1 MVLGFDLE
9 VLGLK
14 KRVLGFEKRVLG
26 FEKKRNS
33 PKAEKQ
39 KSPKNPLR
47 NYKTF
52 MKSTQIANVQIKK
65 STMDAYLS
73 LTCLHGV

>member
-1 MVLGFDLE
+1 MGLGFDLV

-26 FEKKRNS
+26 FEKNGT
-33 PKAEKQ
+33 PLKQ
-39 KSPKNPLR
+39 KNKNPLR

-52 MKSTQIANVQIKK
+52 MKSTQIANVQI
-65 STMDAYLS
+65 
-73 LTCLHGV
+73 

>member
-1 MVLGFDLE
+1 MV

-26 FEKKRNS
+26 FEKNGT
-33 PKAEKQ
+33 PLKQ
-39 KSPKNPLR
+39 KNKNLPKNPLR

-52 MKSTQIANVQIKK
+52 MKSTQITNVQIKK
-65 STMDAYLS
+65 STMDAYPS
-73 LTCLHGV
+73 LTCLHGVELV

>member
-1 MVLGFDLE
+1 MKGFCRCTTSKS
-9 VLGLK
+9 GTPLK
-14 KRVLGFEKRVLG
+14 KPR
-26 FEKKRNS
+26 KKRNS

-65 STMDAYLS
+65 STIDAYLS
-73 LTCLHGV
+73 LGFRV